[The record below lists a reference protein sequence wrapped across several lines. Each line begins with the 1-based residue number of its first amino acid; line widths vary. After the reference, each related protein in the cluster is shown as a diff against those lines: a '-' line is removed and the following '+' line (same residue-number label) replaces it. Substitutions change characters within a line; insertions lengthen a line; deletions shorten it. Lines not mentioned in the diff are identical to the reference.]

1 MDTIQRSCQDM
12 QKKQSVMQDT
22 ILDKLAS
29 FKDILEKKKQS
40 LATDN
45 SNPEQSIIEIKEA
58 AKVLQF
64 QKPQKEFETCLKK
77 LNKDLERKFKQ
88 DISVIYHPEA
98 FVGKENL
105 IFRALALHFIRQGK
119 FELCDEFM
127 DEAQVPI
134 DDELRLT
141 VEHLKAEFEQMYT
154 VLNQLDKEND
164 LTSAIKWTEEHHD
177 GLQKLGSS
185 LEFNL
190 HRMKFIQLLLAGDAL
205 GAINYGRTHFQ
216 HFGEKNYPEIKR
228 LMTASLYINDISSS
242 RYADLCSPSNWTEIK
257 QEFQRDFCSL
267 LKMSSESPLYTSV
280 YVGTTA
286 LPVIM
291 KLFTIMASKRA
302 EWSAQDELPVEI
314 PLDEELRY
322 HSVFACPV
330 SKEQATDENPPMMM
344 PCGHVICKESLTR
357 LSRNSRVAARFKC
370 PYCPSES
377 SIDQAVQVY
386 F

>member
-1 MDTIQRSCQDM
+1 MDTIQKSCQDM
-12 QKKQSVMQDT
+12 QNKQIFMQDT
-22 ILDKLAS
+22 ILEKLSS
-29 FKDILEKKKQS
+29 FKELLEQKKQS
-40 LATDN
+40 LTTDDN
-45 SNPEQSIIEIKEA
+45 NLEQSMIDIKEA
-58 AKVLQF
+58 AKKLQF

-88 DISVIYHPEA
+88 DISLIYHPEA
-98 FVGKENL
+98 FTGKENL
-105 IFRALALHFIRQGK
+105 IIRALALHFIRQGK

-134 DDELRLT
+134 DDELRAT
-141 VEHLKAEFEQMYT
+141 VEHLKAEFEQMYN
-154 VLNQLDKEND
+154 VLNQLEKEND
-164 LTSAIKWTEEHHD
+164 LSSAIKWTEEHHD

-190 HRMKFIQLLLAGDAL
+190 HRMKFIQLLLGGNAL
-205 GAINYGRTHFQ
+205 EAINYGRQHF
-216 HFGEKNYPEIKR
+216 HNFGEKNYPEIKR
-228 LMTASLYINDISSS
+228 LMTAPLYINDISTS

-257 QEFQRDFCSL
+257 QQFQRDFCSL

-291 KLFTIMASKRA
+291 KLFTIMASKKT

-330 SKEQATDENPPMMM
+330 SKEQTTDENPPMMM
-344 PCGHVICKESLTR
+344 PCGHVIYL
-357 LSRNSRVAARFKC
+357 NARIARQNH
-370 PYCPSES
+370 P
-377 SIDQAVQVY
+377 
-386 F
+386 